1 MSSKIANNNSQM
13 QLESKLQLN
22 TIQTLKSGIVLTE
35 LNITNICPAPR
46 LFIHLNYILIQ
57 QQTSVAFH
65 SQVVYM
71 ERVLLLQ
78 LLPSSGN
85 REPLGWSHIKRG
97 KQKPP
102 THFLCEAANQS
113 QSGQRTDVAYSD

>member
-85 REPLGWSHIKRG
+85 REPLG
-97 KQKPP
+97 
-102 THFLCEAANQS
+102 
-113 QSGQRTDVAYSD
+113 